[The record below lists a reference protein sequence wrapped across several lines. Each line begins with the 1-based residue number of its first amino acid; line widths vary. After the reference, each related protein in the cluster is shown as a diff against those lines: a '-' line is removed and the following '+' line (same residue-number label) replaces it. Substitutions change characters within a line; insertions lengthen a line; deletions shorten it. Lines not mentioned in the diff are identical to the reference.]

1 MAEPA
6 VSGGS
11 VQQLLGEQPARVSH
25 CAQLPGGRQP
35 VALEGLAG
43 PAAWPPPCPL
53 PSPARAAAP
62 ARAQRPTLV
71 FLSPP
76 GAAVLTGGAREL
88 LVLRCPA
95 GGRSLPWRSPCPLQA
110 SPRRKGSRPAACLLG
125 LTVRSRTRPGRPL
138 GPSRPLVPVPAG
150 DAWPGP
156 PCSCPLC
163 PCPPAAREL
172 LWTIPR
178 SQPEADEPPGR
189 HGLSLRASVH
199 LPLGLCAGPLA
210 GPPAVA
216 LPGNV
221 EQTSVEIRNPGW
233 NPSGGGRGAT
243 AWAGC
248 LEPAATRPRPE
259 LQEAG
264 DGISR
269 ELGLLE
275 GKKLCEICALV
286 RNLNET
292 SLFCPLTL

>member
-95 GGRSLPWRSPCPLQA
+95 GGRSLPWRSLCPLQA
-110 SPRRKGSRPAACLLG
+110 SPRRKGSGPAACLLG

-138 GPSRPLVPVPAG
+138 GPSCPLVPVPAG

-216 LPGNV
+216 LFLGTWSRRLSRSGTRGGTPLGEDGGPPPG
-221 EQTSVEIRNPGW
+221 
-233 NPSGGGRGAT
+233 
-243 AWAGC
+243 
-248 LEPAATRPRPE
+248 PAAWSLQPRGP
-259 LQEAG
+259 LPSCRKQEM
-264 DGISR
+264 
-269 ELGLLE
+269 EFLG
-275 GKKLCEICALV
+275 
-286 RNLNET
+286 
-292 SLFCPLTL
+292 SLAF